1 MARPP
6 TAPPETVSFAF
17 EVDEEEFAQLH
28 GLLACTPIEVRDGF
42 VEQLM
47 VSLVR
52 EEERLDG
59 LLMEKAVPVREG
71 FVDEVMA
78 SLPDTDWAQQ
88 RSVPWAAAIA
98 ATGLLGL
105 AAALLLG
112 RSSGTSVA
120 TGLLAAIGDLLSV
133 CLAAAAG
140 FLGASWGGLHTVAS
154 EAMQGSPLSL
164 ALVAAMAAAFAGALY
179 GLLRRRPLARVSL
192 DSRDRQ

>member
-1 MARPP
+1 M
-6 TAPPETVSFAF
+6 
-17 EVDEEEFAQLH
+17 
-28 GLLACTPIEVRDGF
+28 RDGF
-42 VEQLM
+42 VEQLI

-71 FVDEVMA
+71 FVDKVMA

-98 ATGLLGL
+98 ATGLVGL

-120 TGLLAAIGDLLSV
+120 TGLLAAIGDLLAV
-133 CLAAAAG
+133 CLAAGAG
-140 FLGASWGGLHTVAS
+140 FLGAS
-154 EAMQGSPLSL
+154 
-164 ALVAAMAAAFAGALY
+164 
-179 GLLRRRPLARVSL
+179 
-192 DSRDRQ
+192 